1 VSAVRPI
8 RVCLLG
14 LDALPSLSREHANLG
29 VAAGEP
35 VQQSLL
41 ARALA
46 ARGYDVTLIVLDQ
59 GQPEELVVD
68 GVRTLKAY
76 RPERGIRLVRYF
88 HPRWSGV
95 VRALERADADVYYT
109 SCAGI
114 NVAQIVQ
121 VARKRGAGT
130 IFRVASDSDCQ
141 PGKLLMPR
149 HSRSVYR
156 WGLERVDRVLVQ
168 TQDQQRDLRVNFGR
182 ESTVAGMLV
191 EPGRGDLSFEQRDCH
206 GLWVANIRQLK
217 RPDRMLELARGL
229 PSQRFAMIG
238 GTQPGALP
246 LFDEVRAAAESV
258 PNLDFLGPVP
268 YHDVGEH
275 FERARVL
282 VNTSD
287 IEGFPNTYL
296 QAWARGV
303 PVVTFIDPDGVIARE
318 GLGLV
323 VVDDES
329 LRRAVS
335 NLSADPEYWASV
347 SRRCRAYV
355 ESAYND
361 QAILDAYGFAIDQL
375 ASESTRGRRS

>member
-1 VSAVRPI
+1 LSAGRPI

-14 LDALPSLSREHANLG
+14 LDALPALSREHAHLG

-59 GQPEELVVD
+59 GQPDELVVD

-95 VRALERADADVYYT
+95 VRALDRADADVYYT

-121 VARKRGAGT
+121 VARRRGAGT

-141 PGKLLMPR
+141 PGRLLMPW
-149 HSRSVYR
+149 HSRGVYR
-156 WGLERVDRVLVQ
+156 WGLQRVDCVLVQ
-168 TQDQQRDLRVNFGR
+168 TKDQQRDLRGNFGR
-182 ESTVAGMLV
+182 DSTVAGMLV
-191 EPGRGDLSFEQRDCH
+191 ETGRGDRPFAERDRH
-206 GLWVANIRQLK
+206 GLWVANIRRLK
-217 RPDRMLELARGL
+217 RPDRMLELARASPAL
-229 PSQRFAMIG
+229 RFEMAG
-238 GTQPGALP
+238 GTQPGSEP
-246 LFDEVRAAAESV
+246 MFDEIRSAARGL

-268 YHDVGEH
+268 YHDIGER

-282 VNTSD
+282 VNTSE

-318 GLGLV
+318 GLGRV
-323 VVDDES
+323 VTGDES
-329 LRRAVS
+329 LREAVS
-335 NLSADPEYWASV
+335 QLSVDEATWAATSA
-347 SRRCRAYV
+347 RCRAFAAREFGEDRILAPYA
-355 ESAYND
+355 EAIAAGARKARSA
-361 QAILDAYGFAIDQL
+361 
-375 ASESTRGRRS
+375 SC

>member
-1 VSAVRPI
+1 LK
-8 RVCLLG
+8 VCLLG

-46 ARGYDVTLIVLDQ
+46 ARGYEVTLIVLDQ
-59 GQPEELVVD
+59 GQPDGLVID
-68 GVRTLKAY
+68 GVRTINAY
-76 RPERGIRLVRYF
+76 RPEQGIRLVRYF

-141 PGKLLMPR
+141 PGKLLMPW

-168 TQDQQRDLRVNFGR
+168 TKDQQRDLRVNFGR

-191 EPGRGDLSFEQRDCH
+191 ERGRGDLSFGQRDCH

-238 GTQPGALP
+238 GTQPGAASL
-246 LFDEVRAAAESV
+246 LAEVAAEARV
-258 PNLDFLGPVP
+258 LPNLSFLGAVP

-296 QAWARGV
+296 QAWMRGV

-318 GLGLV
+318 GLGRV
-323 VVDDES
+323 VKDGVS
-329 LRRAVS
+329 LREAVRH
-335 NLSADPEYWASV
+335 LSLDEAAWTAASA
-347 SRRCRAYV
+347 RCRAYV
-355 ESAYND
+355 EREFSELTVLKPYV
-361 QAILDAYGFAIDQL
+361 DAVGAVV
-375 ASESTRGRRS
+375 RKPR